1 MSNTWLIPREELTP
15 TQLRAIELDPS
26 ENRIILGGP
35 GSGKTQILLH
45 RGQYLMEQHCCK
57 SENFHIFVYTKA
69 LRTYIQSALPLL
81 GLEDEVISTLDSWCM
96 DFYRQ
101 HIGGSTPW
109 NKKSKQPDFFAIRKS
124 VLDKLQSNGKKFF
137 DFVLVD
143 EAQDLNTDA
152 FQLLTTMARHVTVC
166 ADHKQQIYDN
176 GSDIPAILQQLDIR
190 RNNITLLETY
200 RCCPYIVQLASHLIE
215 DLSERNEYVRQ
226 LRTSQ
231 GERETPLLAYAK
243 DAQDEKEQ
251 LIDLVR
257 TRLAKGER
265 VAVLFPQRRQA
276 YGYAK
281 AFTEADIEVENPK
294 NLDFTSDKPKLMP
307 YHSAKG
313 LTFDSVIMP
322 RLGKKSFGSIDSER
336 IMRLLFVGIT
346 RATKW
351 VALLTVG
358 DEQFKPLKSLLSG
371 AKQGCL
377 TIRRLEDCQVGNTPD
392 DQIDEQL
399 QEDDILDIL

>member
-15 TQLRAIELDPS
+15 TQLRAIELDPC

-45 RGQYLMEQHCCK
+45 RGQYLMEQHYCK
-57 SENFHIFVYTKA
+57 PENFHIFVYTKA

-81 GLEDEVISTLDSWCM
+81 DLEDEVVSTLDSWCM
-96 DFYRQ
+96 NFYRQ
-101 HIGGSTPW
+101 HIGGGTPW
-109 NKKSKQPDFFAIRKS
+109 NKKSKQPDFSAIRNA
-124 VLDKLQSNGKKFF
+124 VLDKLQSNDDKFF

-143 EAQDLNTDA
+143 EAQDLNAEA
-152 FQLLTTMARHVTVC
+152 FQLLIAMARHITVC

-176 GSDIPAILQQLDIR
+176 GSDISVILQQLGIR
-190 RNNITLLETY
+190 RSNMTLLETY

-215 DLSERNEYVRQ
+215 DLSERSEYVRQ
-226 LRTSQ
+226 VRTSQ
-231 GERETPLLAYAK
+231 GERETPLLVFAK

-257 TRLAKGER
+257 TRLVKGER
-265 VAVLFPQRRQA
+265 VAILFPQKRQA

-281 AFTEADIEVENPK
+281 AFAEADIEVESPK

-313 LTFDSVIMP
+313 LTFDSVILP
-322 RLGKKSFGSIDSER
+322 RLGKKSFGRIDSQR

-351 VALLTVG
+351 VALLTIS
-358 DEQFKPLKSLLSG
+358 DEQFGPLESLLSG
-371 AKQGCL
+371 AKNGCL
-377 TIRRLEDCQVGNTPD
+377 TIRRQKDCQVVA
-392 DQIDEQL
+392 DEQTD
-399 QEDDILDIL
+399 EHPKVDDILDIL

>member
-1 MSNTWLIPREELTP
+1 MSSTWLIPREELT
-15 TQLRAIELDPS
+15 TIQLRAIELDPS

-69 LRTYIQSALPLL
+69 LRTYIQSALSLL
-81 GLEDEVISTLDSWCM
+81 GLKDEVISTLDSWCM
-96 DFYRQ
+96 DFYRH
-101 HIGGSTPW
+101 HIGGKTPW
-109 NKKSKQPDFFAIRKS
+109 NKKAKQPDFSTIRKS
-124 VLDKLQSNGKKFF
+124 VLEKIQSKGKKIF
-137 DFVLVD
+137 DFILVD
-143 EAQDLNTDA
+143 EAQDLNAEA
-152 FQLLTTMARHVTVC
+152 FQLLIALARHITVC

-176 GSDIPAILQQLDIR
+176 GSDISSILQWLGIR
-190 RNNITLLETY
+190 RSNMTLLETY

-215 DLSERNEYVRQ
+215 NPGERDEYVRQ
-226 LRTSQ
+226 VRIRQ
-231 GERETPLLAYAK
+231 GERETPLIVYAEN
-243 DAQDEKEQ
+243 AEDEKKQ

-265 VAVLFPQRRQA
+265 VAVLFPLRRQA

-281 AFTEADIEVENPK
+281 AFTEDGIEVENPK
-294 NLDFTSDKPKLMP
+294 NLDFTSDKPKFMP

-322 RLGKKSFGSIDSER
+322 RLGKRSFGRIDSQR
-336 IMRLLFVGIT
+336 IRHLLFVGIT

-358 DEQFKPLKSLLSG
+358 NDQFEPLELLLPG
-371 AKQGCL
+371 VAHGCL
-377 TIRRLEDCQVGNTPD
+377 TIRRPEDCQIADRPHKD
-392 DQIDEQL
+392 KPSQR
-399 QEDDILDIL
+399 DDIMDIL

>member
-15 TQLRAIELDPS
+15 TQIRAIELDPG

-69 LRTYIQSALPLL
+69 LRTYIQSALSLL
-81 GLEDEVISTLDSWCM
+81 GLKDDTVSTLDSWCM
-96 DFYRQ
+96 NFYRQ

-109 NKKSKQPDFFAIRKS
+109 NQKARRPDFPAIRKS
-124 VLDKLQSNGKKFF
+124 VFEKIQSGGKKIF
-137 DFVLVD
+137 DFILVD
-143 EAQDLNTDA
+143 EAQDLDSDA
-152 FQLLTTMARHVTVC
+152 FKLLTAMAQHITVC
-166 ADHKQQIYDN
+166 ADHKQQIYDS
-176 GSDIPAILQQLDIR
+176 GSEISAILQQLSIR
-190 RNNITLLETY
+190 RSNMTLLETY
-200 RCCPYIVQLASHLIE
+200 RCCPYIVQLASHLIK
-215 DLSERNEYVRQ
+215 DLSERSEYVCQ

-231 GERETPLLAYAK
+231 GERETPLLIYAQN
-243 DAQDEKEQ
+243 AQDEKEQ

-265 VAVLFPQRRQA
+265 VAILFPQRRQA

-281 AFTEADIEVENPK
+281 AFAEADIEVENPK
-294 NLDFTSDKPKLMP
+294 DLDFTSDKPKLMP

-313 LTFDSVIMP
+313 LTFDSVILP
-322 RLGKKSFGSIDSER
+322 RLEKRSFGRIDSER
-336 IMRLLFVGIT
+336 VKRLLFVGIT

-351 VALLTVG
+351 AALLTVG
-358 DEQFKPLKSLLSG
+358 DEPFAPLESLLSS
-371 AKQGCL
+371 ARQGCL
-377 TIRRLEDCQVGNTPD
+377 TIRRQEDFQSDVPID
-392 DQIDEQL
+392 DQQ
-399 QEDDILDIL
+399 QKVDDILDIL